1 MKKKMM
7 SPAAAVAAAT
17 FVFSPA
23 RPVTAASPSQAT
35 TTLDRFSEEL
45 RALSEKVAPS
55 VVQVVASGYTS
66 SGDGKAG
73 LFAREQSTG
82 SGVVISADGLVVT
95 NAHVVEGSSE
105 IYVLVKAAST
115 TKGASIVAPRS
126 RRLPAR
132 LVGLDKQTDVA
143 LLEIQGDSPPPLPI
157 GDSQELRQGQIV
169 LAFGSPLGLENS
181 MTLGV
186 VSAVARQLKPED
198 PMIYVQT
205 DAAVNPGNSGG
216 PLVDTNGRMVGLNAL
231 IYSQSGGYE
240 GIGFAVPSHIVKPVT
255 DQLRKQGRVRRGWIG
270 ARAQT
275 VTPTLARGLGL
286 AQEFGVVLADVVADG
301 PAARAGLKIGDL
313 VLALDD
319 RPMENARQFEV
330 NLYRR
335 SVGDAVSVTTQRGA
349 AKQTVSVP
357 VTERLEDPDRFAGM
371 VTPERNLVQKLGI
384 LGIEID
390 AEVLRLLPSLR
401 GEDGVVVA
409 ARVTFARPDGPE
421 PGDVI
426 YAVNGLSVRGL
437 AELRSA
443 LDRIKSGE
451 AAVLQVERS
460 GQLLFLALE
469 MD

>member
-1 MKKKMM
+1 
-7 SPAAAVAAAT
+7 
-17 FVFSPA
+17 
-23 RPVTAASPSQAT
+23 
-35 TTLDRFSEEL
+35 
-45 RALSEKVAPS
+45 
-55 VVQVVASGYTS
+55 
-66 SGDGKAG
+66 
-73 LFAREQSTG
+73 
-82 SGVVISADGLVVT
+82 
-95 NAHVVEGSSE
+95 
-105 IYVLVKAAST
+105 
-115 TKGASIVAPRS
+115 
-126 RRLPAR
+126 
-132 LVGLDKQTDVA
+132 VGLDKQTDVA

>member
-1 MKKKMM
+1 MKLAR
-7 SPAAAVAAAT
+7 PTLAVAAVALLMA
-17 FVFSPA
+17 SSGPA
-23 RPVTAASPSQAT
+23 NAASPGSPV
-35 TTLDRFSEEL
+35 TTLDRFSDEL

-66 SGDGKAG
+66 SGGGKAG

-82 SGVVISADGLVVT
+82 SGVVIGSDGSVAT
-95 NAHVVEGSSE
+95 NAHVVEGASE
-105 IYVLVKAAST
+105 IYVLVRTTPAA
-115 TKGASIVAPRS
+115 KGVSIVAPRS

-132 LVGLDKQTDVA
+132 LVGIDKQTDVA
-143 LLEIQGDSPPPLPI
+143 LLEIEGDAPPPLPI
-157 GDSQELRQGQIV
+157 GDSQELQQGQLV

-198 PMIYVQT
+198 PMIYVQM

-216 PLVDTNGRMVGLNAL
+216 PLVDTQGRMVGLNAM
-231 IYSQSGGYE
+231 IYSQSGGNE
-240 GIGFAVPSHIVKPVT
+240 GIGFAIPSHIVKPIT
-255 DQLRKQGRVRRGWIG
+255 DQIRKHGRVRRGWIG

-275 VTPTLARGLGL
+275 ITPTLAQGLGL
-286 AQEFGVVLADVVADG
+286 GQDFGVVLADVLPEG
-301 PAARAGLKIGDL
+301 PAAKAGLKIGDL
-313 VLALDD
+313 VLSLDG

-335 SVGDAVSVTTQRGA
+335 AVGDAVSLTTQRGA

-384 LGIEID
+384 LGVEID
-390 AEVLRLLPSLR
+390 SEVLRLLPSLR
-401 GEDGVVVA
+401 GEDGIVVA

-426 YAVNGLSVRGL
+426 YAVNGVSVRGL

-443 LDRIKSGE
+443 LDGIKSGE
-451 AAVLQVERS
+451 PAVLQVERS
-460 GQLLFLALE
+460 GQLRFLALE
-469 MD
+469 AE